1 MIIVSSL
8 LTSSSFSKHFA
19 KATEKAER
27 NVEQFLIDS
36 NEENVHDL
44 RVAIRRLDS
53 SFRLFPKSIRKDSEI
68 SDYRSQYKKLFS
80 INSKVRDTDI
90 ISSKLEKY
98 PATRISLDTVN
109 ELKEGLKEDKLEKLQ
124 KAREIA
130 LSVYNLKSLQIDK
143 GDIPEKKLQ
152 QRFQKVINRFATS
165 IDQLLP
171 IVISDMGKVKELHEL
186 RKDCKKMRYTLE
198 VPADANNNKE
208 ISSLVEYLEGLQ
220 DILGSIHD
228 SDIMLQHLRQN
239 YSDNT
244 SLKRVDDL
252 QTMIEVEEKEREAL
266 FHTFVIKHGGTI
278 SDIKISRRHPNLHE
292 EVGRRIIR
300 QITATTQ

>member
-36 NEENVHDL
+36 NEENIHDL

-109 ELKEGLKEDKLEKLQ
+109 ELKEGLKEDKLEKLR